1 MTGFPNSPKLLRG
14 GIVVVDPATTQ
25 IKRVIALQYNPD
37 TITRTL
43 QVQGVG
49 NEAGDRSEAMRLKGP
64 PTETIKLDAE
74 FDATDALEL
83 PRENDVVAQ
92 FGLFPQLAALEML
105 VYPTT
110 DQLLD
115 QHAQSLLGAVE
126 ILPNEMPLTLFVFS
140 KSRTVP
146 MRITEL
152 SVTEEAF
159 DTGLNPIRA
168 KVSLGM
174 RVLSVTDLGFVHR
187 GGTLYLGYQRQKE
200 RFASLVQSTKL
211 APLGLT
217 SINPGG

>member
-14 GIVVVDPATTQ
+14 GIVVVDPTTTQ

-49 NEAGDRSEAMRLKGP
+49 NETGDRSEAMRLKGP

-74 FDATDALEL
+74 FDATDALEF
-83 PRENDVVAQ
+83 PRDNDIVARH
-92 FGLFPQLAALEML
+92 GLFPQLAALEML

-110 DQLLD
+110 DQLLN
-115 QHAQSLLGAVE
+115 QNAQSQRGAVE

-159 DTGLNPIRA
+159 DTQLNPIRA

-174 RVLSVTDLGFVHR
+174 RVLSVMDLGFAHR

-200 RFASLVQSTKL
+200 QFASLGRSTDL

-217 SINPGG
+217 SINSGG